1 MPLTRITKRPTA
13 VSRNRHELS
22 AAGMPLGRLATR
34 VAGLLQGKGKP
45 SYFPGQDAGDFVAVH
60 DAGQVA
66 FSGKKLRQQV
76 SYHWSGYPGG
86 AKARKLSERFTQ
98 DPARLIRQTVYTM
111 LPKNKLR
118 KLMLRRLTI
127 IR

>member
-1 MPLTRITKRPTA
+1 MPLTRITKRPKTFN
-13 VSRNRHELS
+13 RDRHELS
-22 AAGMPLGRLATR
+22 ADGLTIGRLATR
-34 VAGLLQGKGKP
+34 IAGLLQGKGKP
-45 SYFPGQDAGDFVAVH
+45 SYFPGQDAGDFVAVR
-60 DAGQVA
+60 DAGQVV

-86 AKARKLSERFTQ
+86 AKARKLSDRFAR

-127 IR
+127 TR